1 MGGFY
6 PMPAARQPVDLP
18 VGIYA
23 AARAFYMLAIMT
35 DSEDSSEI
43 TRKRLL
49 FRSWHR
55 GTREMDLLLGRF
67 AERNL
72 PTFSERQVALYE
84 ALLEYSDSDIYDWMN
99 GRTAPPK
106 ELDHDVMKLLLNFR
120 FTDQ

>member
-1 MGGFY
+1 MLVT
-6 PMPAARQPVDLP
+6 RQPVDLR

-23 AARAFYMLAIMT
+23 AAQAFYMQATMT
-35 DSEDSSEI
+35 DPKDDLE
-43 TRKRLL
+43 TARKRLL

-72 PTFSERQVALYE
+72 PTFSQRQVALYE
-84 ALLEYSDSDIYDWMN
+84 ALLEYSDNDIYDWMN
-99 GRTAPPK
+99 SRTSPPR

-120 FTDQ
+120 FTEQ

>member
-1 MGGFY
+1 
-6 PMPAARQPVDLP
+6 MPAARQPGYFR

-23 AARAFYMLAIMT
+23 AAQAFYMQAIMKEP
-35 DSEDSSEI
+35 DDGVEI

-84 ALLEYSDSDIYDWMN
+84 ALLEYSDNDIYDWMN
-99 GRTAPPK
+99 GRAAPPP
-106 ELDHDVMKLLLNFR
+106 ELNHDVMKLLLNFR